1 MESLMSET
9 ETNIAAWQKEVSQI
23 ESVATETMQSTSETM
38 TRNAE
43 KQREV
48 LERAAEQFGDTSR
61 GFVQHNAEKMHTLM
75 AFGGMAQGGAQDL
88 QSCLNGLVEGV
99 IRTNLRLAQEIF
111 LVESPRAF
119 VELQQR
125 FLRDYFDVF
134 QQDAAALIRATEHAS
149 VPEMAQSR

>member
-23 ESVATETMQSTSETM
+23 ESVATETMQSTSEAM
-38 TRNAE
+38 TRSAD

-48 LERAAEQFGDTSR
+48 LRAAEQFGDTNR
-61 GFVQHNAEKMHTLM
+61 GFAQHNAEKMHTLM
-75 AFGGMAQGGAQDL
+75 AFGGIAQGGAQDL

-134 QQDAAALIRATEHAS
+134 QQGAAALIRATEHAS